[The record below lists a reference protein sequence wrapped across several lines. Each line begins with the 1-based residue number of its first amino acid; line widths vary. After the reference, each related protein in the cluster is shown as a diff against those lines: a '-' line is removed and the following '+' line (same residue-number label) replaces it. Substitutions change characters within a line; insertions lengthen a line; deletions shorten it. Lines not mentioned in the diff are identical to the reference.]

1 MAILF
6 YFSDGTTTATI
17 SSYVLAPNSDGGYG
31 YTINASS
38 DGSNVE
44 DNVRIAVSGQ
54 STGRTL
60 VATLNRVFEAA
71 RFRARTGTGPR
82 VFVYFKVDTGDV
94 EYRSELYN
102 GRVVPDP
109 ETAGTDKAS
118 DQLHADIYFTRAP
131 WWEGAETQVPINYAA
146 VAGVT
151 TALALNND
159 AISLSTANYF
169 VAQGSAVTGDLPSP
183 ARLELTNTT
192 SATTLTYIV
201 VGQFQNIGTWIDG
214 KGFLQ
219 GEAQSTGGSDT
230 SSASASGG
238 SYAALTV
245 PTSETFGT
253 MTWSIPGADVAITDG
268 RPVLPLMR
276 FHAMPPSVVY
286 LKLAVVGASTDYTA
300 VDTSKQWVLFPPIP
314 LPPHRSGGP
323 YQAHTLSMDTRN
335 STGGTVALQVDY
347 VSLIPA
353 DNVRQYV
360 NLNMANSTVLVDDGI
375 EGYTYVSSSGNRITQ
390 HVAYGQPFMLWPGL
404 NHTFWVHFSSSA
416 NTMLPA
422 HTMSAKLYH
431 RPRRATI

>member
-31 YTINASS
+31 YTLNASS

-102 GRVVPDP
+102 GRVVPDS

-131 WWEGAETQVPINYAA
+131 WWEGPEAQLGITNQSASNNTS
-146 VAGVT
+146 GLT
-151 TALALNND
+151 LNNHTV
-159 AISLSTANYF
+159 S
-169 VAQGSAVTGDLPSP
+169 GSASAYFTVASGAVSGDLPS
-183 ARLELTNTT
+183 ACRIELTNST
-192 SATTLTYIV
+192 SATTLTYAV
-201 VGQFQNIGTWIDG
+201 VGMFQNTASWTTG
-214 KGFLQ
+214 GFIQ
-219 GEAQSTGGSDT
+219 GENQTFGGSDT
-230 SSASASGG
+230 ASGSASGG
-238 SYAALTV
+238 NYAALTV
-245 PTSETFGT
+245 ATSETFGA
-253 MTWSIPGADVAITDG
+253 MTWSISGSDVAITDG
-268 RPVLPLMR
+268 KPVLPLMR

-360 NLNMANSTVLVDDGI
+360 NLNMANSTVLIDDGI
-375 EGYTYVSSSGNRITQ
+375 EGYTYVASSGNRITQ

-404 NHTFWVHFSSSA
+404 DHTFWVHFSSSA

-422 HTMSAKLYH
+422 NTMSAKLYH